1 MAGSAQVFGRMSTL
15 YAIIETGGKQQK
27 VIPGEQLRIEKLEAE
42 VGDTVR
48 FDKVMLVNR
57 DGEVALGK
65 PYVDGAS
72 VTAKVM
78 EQGRGRKILVF
89 KKKRRKQYRR
99 TRGHRQSFTAVKVEA
114 IEG

>member
-1 MAGSAQVFGRMSTL
+1 M

-27 VIPGEQLRIEKLEAE
+27 VIPGEQLRIEKLDAE

-57 DGEVALGK
+57 DGEIELGK
-65 PYVDGAS
+65 PYVDGAT
-72 VTAKVM
+72 VTAKVT
-78 EQGRGRKILVF
+78 EQGRARKILVF

-99 TRGHRQSFTAVKVEA
+99 MRGHRQSFTAVTVEA

>member
-1 MAGSAQVFGRMSTL
+1 M
-15 YAIIETGGKQQK
+15 
-27 VIPGEQLRIEKLEAE
+27 PGEKLKVEKLDAQ
-42 VGDTVR
+42 VGDTIR

-57 DGEVALGK
+57 DGSVEIGK

-72 VTAKVM
+72 VTATVT
-78 EQGRGRKILVF
+78 EQGRSRKILVF

>member
-1 MAGSAQVFGRMSTL
+1 M

-27 VIPGEQLRIEKLEAE
+27 AVPGSELRVEKLDAT

-48 FDKVMLVNR
+48 FEKVMLVSR

-65 PYVDGAS
+65 PYVSGAV
-72 VTAKVM
+72 VTATVTAQDRSPKV
-78 EQGRGRKILVF
+78 LVF
-89 KKKRRKQYRR
+89 KKKRRKGYRR
-99 TRGHRQSFTAVKVEA
+99 TRGHRQSFTAIRVDS